1 MTSLIKTLAS
11 KPWLTG
17 DDRVGVPADVRAFD
31 LAEEKVGLRVFF
43 AVATSLFLLFIV
55 SYRMRMYY
63 EDWVPLREPA
73 LLWFNT
79 GVLVLASVFMQLAK
93 NAAADQAWDSSKRWF
108 MLGGA
113 AAMAFIGLQLL
124 VWDLLAATGHFVSS
138 NPASSFF
145 YLITAVHGLHI
156 IGGVFAWGRC
166 LLFAESDH
174 QRFRMGVDLC
184 TMYWHF
190 LLLVW
195 AVLFYLLLTT

>member
-1 MTSLIKTLAS
+1 MTGLIKTLAG

-17 DDRVGVPADVRAFD
+17 EDVVGVPVDVRAFE
-31 LAEEKVGLRVFF
+31 LPQEKVGLWVFF

-63 EDWVPLREPA
+63 EDWVPLQEPA
-73 LLWFNT
+73 LMWFNT

-93 NAAADQAWDSSKRWF
+93 NAAAAEAWDSGKRWF
-108 MLGGA
+108 LLGGGG
-113 AAMAFIGLQLL
+113 AMGFIGLQLL
-124 VWDLLAATGHFVSS
+124 VWENLVAAGYFVSS
-138 NPASSFF
+138 NPAGSFF
-145 YLITAVHGLHI
+145 YLITAVHGLHVV
-156 IGGVFAWGRC
+156 GGVFAWGRC

-184 TMYWHF
+184 TVYWHF

>member
-1 MTSLIKTLAS
+1 MSLIKTLAT

-17 DDRVGVPADVRAFD
+17 EDVVGVPLDVRAFE
-31 LAEEKVGLRVFF
+31 LPQEKVGLRVFF

-73 LLWFNT
+73 LMWFNT

-93 NAAADQAWDSSKRWF
+93 NAAAIEAWDSCKRWF
-108 MLGGA
+108 VMGGV

-124 VWDLLAATGHFVSS
+124 VWQQLAAAGHFVSS

-145 YLITAVHGLHI
+145 YLITGVHGLHI
-156 IGGVFAWGRC
+156 IGGVFAWARC
-166 LLFAESDH
+166 FRFAESNL

-184 TMYWHF
+184 TVYWHF